1 MKISKTKLRQ
11 IIKEELGT
19 LREEDPAEET
29 ALNSPR
35 EAGRQWSYENIVNT
49 VGDLVREA
57 LEGHDLDADS
67 IRDAIA
73 EALDAE
79 LGPVEEE
86 LEEGWKEFAQGAGD
100 FVDDTLLGKPRG
112 YSKTARQNRAR
123 RDADAE
129 ALSATVS
136 QRAAR
141 KKEKATSD
149 RERAQDREKQRKAQ
163 DIRNRQLDKWEAGQK
178 DQKRSERDRK
188 ARDRRHSGFGSD
200 HYVEQE

>member
-35 EAGRQWSYENIVNT
+35 QAGREWSYENLANT

-57 LEGHDLDADS
+57 LEGHGLDADS

-73 EALDAE
+73 EALDEE

-86 LEEGWKEFAQGAGD
+86 LEEGWKEFAQGAKDLGRD
-100 FVDDTLLGKPRG
+100 VSKLRKPGTSKKIRQDATAAGIAYDAQTAADDAR
-112 YSKTARQNRAR
+112 YAKTAARRQSDEKARSQR
-123 RDADAE
+123 RDADY
-129 ALSATVS
+129 
-136 QRAAR
+136 RAR
-141 KKEKATSD
+141 SRDLEGFTQS
-149 RERAQDREKQRKAQ
+149 
-163 DIRNRQLDKWEAGQK
+163 QK
-178 DQKRSERDRK
+178 DQRRRAQKKKED
-188 ARDRRHSGFGSD
+188 DRRHSGFGSD

>member
-1 MKISKTKLRQ
+1 MKISKAKLRQ

-79 LGPVEEE
+79 LGPVKDEGPRITSTGPWAPEK
-86 LEEGWKEFAQGAGD
+86 LQEEGRTDQGWLDALKQKYGRKAAHFTVNDIQKLHPSYKGSLRDIAQG
-100 FVDDTLLGKPRG
+100 LG
-112 YSKTARQNRAR
+112 
-123 RDADAE
+123 
-129 ALSATVS
+129 
-136 QRAAR
+136 
-141 KKEKATSD
+141 
-149 RERAQDREKQRKAQ
+149 
-163 DIRNRQLDKWEAGQK
+163 IR
-178 DQKRSERDRK
+178 
-188 ARDRRHSGFGSD
+188 
-200 HYVEQE
+200 

>member
-35 EAGRQWSYENIVNT
+35 EAGRQWSYENLANT

-67 IRDAIA
+67 IRDAVA

-79 LGPVEEE
+79 LGPVQD
-86 LEEGWKEFAQGAGD
+86 EG
-100 FVDDTLLGKPRG
+100 PRITSTG
-112 YSKTARQNRAR
+112 PWAPEY
-123 RDADAE
+123 RD
-129 ALSATVS
+129 
-136 QRAAR
+136 
-141 KKEKATSD
+141 K
-149 RERAQDREKQRKAQ
+149 
-163 DIRNRQLDKWEAGQK
+163 
-178 DQKRSERDRK
+178 
-188 ARDRRHSGFGSD
+188 
-200 HYVEQE
+200 

>member
-79 LGPVEEE
+79 LGPVKDEGPRITSTGPWAPEK
-86 LEEGWKEFAQGAGD
+86 LQEEGRTDQGWLDALKQKYGRKAAHFTVNDIQKLHPSYKGSLRDIAQG
-100 FVDDTLLGKPRG
+100 LG
-112 YSKTARQNRAR
+112 
-123 RDADAE
+123 
-129 ALSATVS
+129 
-136 QRAAR
+136 
-141 KKEKATSD
+141 
-149 RERAQDREKQRKAQ
+149 
-163 DIRNRQLDKWEAGQK
+163 IR
-178 DQKRSERDRK
+178 
-188 ARDRRHSGFGSD
+188 
-200 HYVEQE
+200 

>member
-19 LREEDPAEET
+19 LGEQAEET

-73 EALDAE
+73 EALDEE
-79 LGPVEEE
+79 LGSVKD
-86 LEEGWKEFAQGAGD
+86 EG
-100 FVDDTLLGKPRG
+100 PRLTSTG
-112 YSKTARQNRAR
+112 PWAPEY
-123 RDADAE
+123 RD
-129 ALSATVS
+129 
-136 QRAAR
+136 
-141 KKEKATSD
+141 K
-149 RERAQDREKQRKAQ
+149 
-163 DIRNRQLDKWEAGQK
+163 
-178 DQKRSERDRK
+178 
-188 ARDRRHSGFGSD
+188 
-200 HYVEQE
+200 